1 MYWEACRP
9 SILLAIHN
17 PVVTAGLMWPPG
29 MFIVAET
36 STGMPTACA
45 RATMSEV
52 TAPAFGPASAV
63 VTTLPAPKKTNTSVP
78 TNSAVRDRR
87 FWDIA
92 QGPRERVAAP
102 ILGAVYTRPNTSDVF
117 VAPNPNEVDT
127 STSGAAAPP
136 SPRGPSRAPAGM

>member
-17 PVVTAGLMWPPG
+17 PVVTAGLMWPPE

-36 STGMPTACA
+36 ITAIPTPWA

-92 QGPRERVAAP
+92 QGPRETVAAASE
-102 ILGAVYTRPNTSDVF
+102 GAVHTRR
-117 VAPNPNEVDT
+117 NPSEA
-127 STSGAAAPP
+127 S
-136 SPRGPSRAPAGM
+136 

>member
-1 MYWEACRP
+1 MDWEACRP

-17 PVVTAGLMWPPG
+17 PVVTAGLMWPPE

-36 STGMPTACA
+36 ITAIPTPCA

-87 FWDIA
+87 FWGIA
-92 QGPRERVAAP
+92 QGPRGRVGAP
-102 ILGAVYTRPNTSDVF
+102 H
-117 VAPNPNEVDT
+117 
-127 STSGAAAPP
+127 SGGGPTPPHTQAAAMRPHP
-136 SPRGPSRAPAGM
+136 H

>member
-17 PVVTAGLMWPPG
+17 PVVTAGLMWPPE

-36 STGMPTACA
+36 ITAIPTPSA
-45 RATMSEV
+45 RATMSEL

-63 VTTLPAPKKTNTSVP
+63 VTTLPAPSKTNSSVP

-87 FWDIA
+87 FRGIA
-92 QGPRERVAAP
+92 QGPRERAGAP
-102 ILGAVYTRPNTSDVF
+102 SYRAVYRPRIARRRLD
-117 VAPNPNEVDT
+117 
-127 STSGAAAPP
+127 
-136 SPRGPSRAPAGM
+136 PASAV

>member
-17 PVVTAGLMWPPG
+17 PVVTAGLMWPPE

-36 STGMPTACA
+36 ITAIPTPCA
-45 RATMSEV
+45 RATMSEL

-87 FWDIA
+87 FLDIA
-92 QGPRERVAAP
+92 PGPPERVAAP
-102 ILGAVYTRPNTSDVF
+102 LLGARCPPRHNTAVGD
-117 VAPNPNEVDT
+117 
-127 STSGAAAPP
+127 PP
-136 SPRGPSRAPAGM
+136 DP

>member
-1 MYWEACRP
+1 MYCAASRP
-9 SILLAIHN
+9 SILFAIHD
-17 PVVTAGLMWPPG
+17 PEVTAGLMGPPE

-36 STGMPTACA
+36 ITAIPTPCA
-45 RATMSEV
+45 SATMSEV

-63 VTTLPAPKKTNTSVP
+63 VTTLPAPTKTNNSVP

-102 ILGAVYTRPNTSDVF
+102 
-117 VAPNPNEVDT
+117 
-127 STSGAAAPP
+127 
-136 SPRGPSRAPAGM
+136 

>member
-17 PVVTAGLMWPPG
+17 PVVTAGLMWPPE

-36 STGMPTACA
+36 ITAIPTPCA
-45 RATMSEV
+45 RATMSEL

-78 TNSAVRDRR
+78 TNSAVRGRG
-87 FWDIA
+87 FWGLA
-92 QGPRERVAAP
+92 EGPRERVAAP
-102 ILGAVYTRPNTSDVF
+102 NHGGGLSRPQT
-117 VAPNPNEVDT
+117 P
-127 STSGAAAPP
+127 AALWRRTTAQCATP
-136 SPRGPSRAPAGM
+136 SPPGAPC